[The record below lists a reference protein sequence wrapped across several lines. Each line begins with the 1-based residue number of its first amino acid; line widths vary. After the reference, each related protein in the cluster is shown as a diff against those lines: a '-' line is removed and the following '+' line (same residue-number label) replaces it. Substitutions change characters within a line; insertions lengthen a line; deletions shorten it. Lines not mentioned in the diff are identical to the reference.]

1 MHWYADEI
9 GQVQEQHRNEV
20 QEFQNKRYAS
30 GAEACWRLR
39 ENEIAERKPV
49 VNRLQIHLK
58 GEQTVYFD
66 ASDKYQSIERI
77 EWSERTKI
85 TAFLNSIVT

>member
-1 MHWYADEI
+1 MAPP
-9 GQVQEQHRNEV
+9 
-20 QEFQNKRYAS
+20 S

-66 ASDKYQSIERI
+66 ASDKDQSIKRI
-77 EWSERTKI
+77 ERSKQTKL
-85 TAFLNSIVT
+85 TDFLNSIVT